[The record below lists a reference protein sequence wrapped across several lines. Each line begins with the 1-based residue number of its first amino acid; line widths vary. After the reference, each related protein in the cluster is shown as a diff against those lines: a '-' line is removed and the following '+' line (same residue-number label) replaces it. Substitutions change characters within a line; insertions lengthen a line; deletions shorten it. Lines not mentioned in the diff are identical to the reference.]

1 MTGGGASGDEIP
13 AFAANH
19 WPARHTMTYAL
30 LQTSMTP
37 PPVEALQ
44 RAFRSSDSLSA
55 ADAVFVA
62 DDAFGI
68 LARDLPEDEAQHIAA
83 SLAGENVSVDLVA
96 EGDLPRLPDAQAFAS
111 IQLREECI
119 RLFNA
124 REDATDIPY
133 KGVRLI
139 GVGYDREEVRLE
151 IIFGD
156 AVLRFNT
163 TLDSIHFHHNPEF
176 NGRSPGENLLL
187 LVRRLRQLAP
197 HVLLNRG
204 ATNLCSGAPVEHI
217 EDFVA
222 YPRTSAFFEE
232 IVWILWRARQTEN
245 AAQAG

>member
-1 MTGGGASGDEIP
+1 MKSARVTPTTGT
-13 AFAANH
+13 H
-19 WPARHTMTYAL
+19 RHIMTYAL

-44 RAFRSSDSLSA
+44 RAFRSSDSLSS

-68 LARDLPEDEAQHIAA
+68 LARDLPEEEAQNIAA
-83 SLAGENVSVDLVA
+83 SLAIENVPVDLVA
-96 EGDLPRLPDAQAFAS
+96 ERDLPRLPDAQMFAS
-111 IQLREECI
+111 VQLREECL

-124 REDATDIPY
+124 LEDGTDIPY
-133 KGVRLI
+133 KGIRLV
-139 GVGYDREEVRLE
+139 GVGYDREQVRLE

-156 AVLRFNT
+156 AVLRFNSS
-163 TLDSIHFHHNPEF
+163 LDNIHFHHNPEF

-204 ATNLCSGAPVEHI
+204 AANLCTGAPVEHI
-217 EDFVA
+217 EDFIA

-232 IVWILWRARQTEN
+232 IVWLLWRARQAELN
-245 AAQAG
+245 SNPG

>member
-1 MTGGGASGDEIP
+1 MKTRHSRGSVRHAC
-13 AFAANH
+13 
-19 WPARHTMTYAL
+19 HTMTYAL

-37 PPVEALQ
+37 PPIEALQ

-68 LARDLPEDEAQHIAA
+68 LARDLPGDEAQNIAA
-83 SLAGENVSVDLVA
+83 SLASENVAVELVA
-96 EGDLPRLPDAQAFAS
+96 ERDLPRLPDAQAFAS
-111 IQLREECI
+111 VQMREDCI

-124 REDATDIPY
+124 REDGTDIPY
-133 KGVRLI
+133 KGLRLL
-139 GVGYDREEVRLE
+139 GVGYDREDVRFE

-163 TLDSIHFHHNPEF
+163 TLSNLHFHHNPEF

-187 LVRRLRQLAP
+187 LVRRIRQLAP
-197 HVLLNRG
+197 HIVLNRG
-204 ATNLCSGAPVEHI
+204 AATLCSGAPVEHV
-217 EDFVA
+217 EDFVS

-232 IVWILWRARQTEN
+232 IIWLLWHARKADAEKSED
-245 AAQAG
+245 